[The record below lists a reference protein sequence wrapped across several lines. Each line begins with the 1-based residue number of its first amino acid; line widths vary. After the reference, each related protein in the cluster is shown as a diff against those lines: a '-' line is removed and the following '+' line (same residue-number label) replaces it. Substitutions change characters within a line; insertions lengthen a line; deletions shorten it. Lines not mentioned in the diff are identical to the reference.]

1 MKQGSG
7 GIGILTLAVI
17 AAVLLILR
25 RIAPSLGRL
34 FLILGGIAV
43 FAVIALVAVV
53 IFFAFHKP
61 KKTPEQ
67 LNEENAASMVRQ
79 GRAQLMDI
87 RRLASK
93 VKDRSISG
101 TSNSICSA
109 IEKILQTVK
118 DQPKKINDVGR
129 FFRYYLPTME
139 SILTKY
145 IHLETN
151 GTLAE
156 DTTEK
161 TLSCLKDM
169 ESAMEK
175 QYLNLFEADKLDLSV
190 EMEVLL
196 QVCRKDGLLA
206 DDYPLFNA
214 DSSLAQDQANEQQ
227 SCTL

>member
-7 GIGILTLAVI
+7 GIGILSLAVI

-25 RIAPSLGRL
+25 RVAPSLGRL

-67 LNEENAASMVRQ
+67 LNAENAAAMVRQ

-101 TSNSICSA
+101 ASNSICST

-118 DQPKKINDVGR
+118 NQPKKINDVGR

-139 SILTKY
+139 SILTKS
-145 IHLETN
+145 INLETN

-169 ESAMEK
+169 EAAMEK
-175 QYLNLFEADKLDLSV
+175 QYLNLFETDKLDLSV

-196 QVCRKDGLLA
+196 QVCRNDGLLA
-206 DDYPLFNA
+206 DDFVLPQT
-214 DSSLAQDQANEQQ
+214 DSSQPQSIENEQQ
-227 SCTL
+227 SLAQ